1 MDGCITGV
9 HGEFA
14 GDSLV
19 GIGWIKTVQAEP
31 DSNQDP
37 TDGNK
42 KEKGQSQQDES
53 QSNNPTVVP
62 KTPAT
67 ATGTEDQKVL
77 SQQTPN
83 T

>member
-31 DSNQDP
+31 ASIQDP

-42 KEKGQSQQDES
+42 KENDDKGQKQQDES
-53 QSNNPTVVP
+53 QSNVP